1 MTDIWNGEAKI
12 LRQERLAPNCLRMT
26 LEVPRKEPVAAG
38 QFCHIR
44 AGRMHD
50 PLLRRPF
57 SYWDVTHP
65 RRGVTHATLVYA
77 VVGKATEI
85 LEEMPPGSRVGYLG
99 PLGNGFDPSPA
110 RTLIFVA
117 GGVGIVPFYH
127 LARQALS
134 RKPKPRILLLFGGRT
149 ETHLYGIGDFA
160 PLGVRVRAATEDG
173 SRGVKGLVTDLLERE
188 LPGLDREG
196 LRLCVC
202 GPDRMTEAVVRIA
215 RREGLPCEVS
225 LERRMGCALGACGA
239 CVARVTEDGGAGW
252 RYSRA
257 CCEGP
262 VYDASR
268 LVLT

>member
-1 MTDIWNGEAKI
+1 MADIWNGEAVI
-12 LRQERLAPNCLRMT
+12 LRQERLAPSCLEMT
-26 LEVPRKEPVAAG
+26 LEVPRGEPVAAG
-38 QFCHIR
+38 QFCHLRIER
-44 AGRMHD
+44 TSD

-65 RRGVTHATLVYA
+65 RKGISHAILVYA

-85 LEEMPPGSRVGYLG
+85 LARRQPGSRVGYLG
-99 PLGNGFDPSPA
+99 PLGNGFDPKPA
-110 RTLIFVA
+110 RTLVFVA

-127 LARQALS
+127 MARQALA

-149 ETHLYGIGDFA
+149 ESHLYGIDEFP
-160 PLGVRVRAATEDG
+160 PLGVKVHAATEDG
-173 SRGVKGLVTDLLERE
+173 SRGTKGLVTDLLEKE
-188 LPGLDREG
+188 LPGLDRTG

-202 GPDRMTEAVVRIA
+202 GPEKMTEAVVRIA
-215 RREGLPCEVS
+215 RREALPCEVS

-239 CVARVTEDGGAGW
+239 CVTRVTGDDGAGW

-268 LVLT
+268 LVLS

>member
-1 MTDIWNGEAKI
+1 MTGIWNGEVGI

-26 LEVPRKEPVAAG
+26 LEIPREEPVAAG

-44 AGRMHD
+44 VDRTHD

-85 LEEMPPGSRVGYLG
+85 LATKRPGDRVGYLG
-99 PLGNGFDPSPA
+99 PLGNGFDPKPA
-110 RTLIFVA
+110 RTLVLLA

-149 ETHLYGIGDFA
+149 KSLLYGIDEFP
-160 PLGVRVRAATEDG
+160 PLGVKVRAATEDG
-173 SRGVKGLVTDLLERE
+173 SRGMKGLVTDLLERE
-188 LPGLDREG
+188 LPDLERKD

-202 GPDRMTEAVVRIA
+202 GPERMTEAAVRIA
-215 RREGLPCEVS
+215 RRENLPCEVS

-239 CVARVTEDGGAGW
+239 CVTRVAGEEGAAW

-268 LVLT
+268 LVLE